1 MTNWFYDKQ
10 IQVIGQ
16 GEGYLDD
23 SGIWHNGTETVVKTI
38 SCDIQ
43 PYTKELAYKDY
54 GFTVD
59 CTKRVFC
66 EVDSTLQNGITVQ
79 YNGERYKIVKLI
91 DWDNYY
97 DIMLDNK

>member
-1 MTNWFYDKQ
+1 MSEWFYGKE

-23 SGIWHNGTETVVKTI
+23 SGIWHDGTETVIKTI
-38 SCDIQ
+38 PCDVQ

-66 EVDSTLQNGITVQ
+66 DPDTDLQNGVKVQ
-79 YNGERYKIVKLI
+79 YNGEPYVIVKLI
-91 DWDNYY
+91 DWDDYY

>member
-1 MTNWFYDKQ
+1 MSEWFYSKE
-10 IQVIGQ
+10 IKAMGQ

-23 SGIWHNGTETVVKTI
+23 SGIWHNGTETAIKTI
-38 SCDIQ
+38 PCDVQ